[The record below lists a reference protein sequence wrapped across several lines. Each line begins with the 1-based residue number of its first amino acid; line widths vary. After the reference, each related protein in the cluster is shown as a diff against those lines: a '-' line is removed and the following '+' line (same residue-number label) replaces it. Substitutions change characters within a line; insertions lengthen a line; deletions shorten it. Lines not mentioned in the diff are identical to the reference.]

1 MELTRREWLASAGG
15 FLAAASGLLLV
26 LPVSDRGRKV
36 IAVGGQAF
44 GSYWRATVPRV
55 IDETAVRSQV
65 HAIID
70 TVDQSMSPFRTGTE
84 ISRFNAMKSTRPFP
98 ASGPFQSVVAESLR
112 IAGLSAGAFDPT
124 VGPLVN
130 RYGFG
135 PIRGDARANFTDIAI
150 GNGAI
155 SKATPDVTLD
165 LCGIA
170 KGYALQ
176 EIATALDTLGV
187 QDFVVELGG
196 EVFARGSH
204 PNGRP
209 WRIAIEAPLWGDRPS
224 QRIVHLGDRA
234 LATSGD
240 RANSY
245 TYDGRRY
252 SHIMDTR
259 QSAPV
264 DGRIASVSVIARSA
278 MQADAFATAI
288 MALGPR
294 RGVEFAS
301 RHDIPTLI
309 LLRDGRGI
317 YELALAGFREH
328 ISV

>member
-1 MELTRREWLASAGG
+1 MELTRREWLASAGSL
-15 FLAAASGLLLV
+15 LAATSSLSLV
-26 LPVSDRGRKV
+26 LPLSDRGRKV
-36 IAVGGQAF
+36 IAVGGPAF
-44 GSYWRATVPRV
+44 GSYWHATVPSA
-55 IDETAVRSQV
+55 IHETAVRSQIQ
-65 HAIID
+65 AIID
-70 TVDQSMSPFRTGTE
+70 ALDQSMSPFRTGTE
-84 ISRFNAMKSTRPFP
+84 ISRFNAMKSTRLFP
-98 ASGPFQSVVAESLR
+98 ASGPLQSVVAESLR
-112 IAGLSAGAFDPT
+112 IAGLSGGAFDPT

-135 PIRGDARANFTDIAI
+135 PIRGDARANFADIAI
-150 GNGAI
+150 GNGTL

-209 WRIAIEAPLWGDRPS
+209 WRIAIEAPLRRDSPA
-224 QRIVHLGDRA
+224 QRIVHLSDLS

-240 RANSY
+240 RASSY
-245 TYDGRRY
+245 TYAGRRY

-259 QSAPV
+259 RSAPV
-264 DGRIASVSVIARSA
+264 DGSIASVSVIAPSA
-278 MQADAFATAI
+278 MQADAFATTI
-288 MALGPR
+288 IALGPR

-301 RHDIPTLI
+301 RHDIPTLL
-309 LLRDGRGI
+309 LLRDGKGI
-317 YELALAGFREH
+317 HELVLPGFREH